1 MKPSDPAVLLARLAT
16 AIEGRYRIEKEAG
29 RGAMARVYQAV
40 EVATGRSVAIKLLP
54 PETATATN
62 AERFL
67 REITVTKTLEH
78 PNILALLDS
87 GVDDGLYWYVMPF
100 VSGETIREALAT
112 RGLMA
117 IPDAL
122 RIVAQ
127 VGSGLSYAHSKGII
141 HRDLKPENVMISEGQ
156 ALVVDFGL
164 ARALDVQSNLTGTG
178 MPLGTPAYMSPEQ
191 ITGAA
196 DADARADLYSFACV
210 AYEMLAGRPPF
221 VGTTVLQLLQGHL
234 ALPPDPPSR
243 HRRELGPAID
253 AALLKALAKAP
264 AGRHAS
270 VEEFVA
276 EITNGQERQVASP
289 APPAAP
295 PDPPKPG
302 LFGRLFG
309 KR

>member
-1 MKPSDPAVLLARLAT
+1 MRPNDPAVIMARLAA

-40 EVATGRSVAIKLLP
+40 DLASGRRVAVKLLP
-54 PETATATN
+54 PDAATATN

-67 REITVTKTLEH
+67 REIAVTKTLDH
-78 PNILALLDS
+78 PNILPLIDS
-87 GVDDGLYWYVMPF
+87 GATDGLYWYVMPF
-100 VSGETIREALAT
+100 VVGETVREALVA

-122 RIVAQ
+122 QIVTQ
-127 VGSGLSYAHSKGII
+127 VGGALTYAHGKGIV
-141 HRDLKPENVMISEGQ
+141 HRDLKPENIMISGGQ

-234 ALPPDPPSR
+234 GQVPEPPSR
-243 HRRELGPAID
+243 HRQHLSPTID
-253 AALLKALAKAP
+253 AALLKALAKGPNA
-264 AGRHAS
+264 RQAS
-270 VEEFVA
+270 VDQFLTEMTAGARA
-276 EITNGQERQVASP
+276 EAIT
-289 APPAAP
+289 APPAARQG
-295 PDPPKPG
+295 G
-302 LFGRLFG
+302 LLGRLFG

>member
-196 DADARADLYSFACV
+196 EADARADLYSFACV
-210 AYEMLAGRPPF
+210 GYEMLAGRPPF

-234 ALPPDPPSR
+234 SLPPDPPSR

-264 AGRHAS
+264 AARQAS
-270 VEEFVA
+270 VEQFLT
-276 EITNGQERQVASP
+276 EITSGQEHWPESP
-289 APPAAP
+289 APTAP
-295 PDPPKPG
+295 PDPPKAG

>member
-1 MKPSDPAVLLARLAT
+1 MRPSDPGVMMARLAT

-40 EVATGRSVAIKLLP
+40 EVLTGRRVAIKLLP
-54 PETATATN
+54 PDAATTTN
-62 AERFL
+62 AERFQ
-67 REITVTKTLEH
+67 REISVTKTLDH
-78 PNILALLDS
+78 PNILALIDS
-87 GVDDGLYWYVMPF
+87 GAGDGLYWYVMPF
-100 VSGETIREALAT
+100 VAGETVREALVT

-122 RIVAQ
+122 QIVAQ
-127 VGSGLSYAHSKGII
+127 VGSALTYAHGKGIV
-141 HRDLKPENVMISEGQ
+141 HRDLKPENIMISEGR

-196 DADARADLYSFACV
+196 DADPRADLYSFACV
-210 AYEMLAGRPPF
+210 GYEMLTGRPPF

-234 ALPPDPPSR
+234 GQVPDPPSR
-243 HRRELGPAID
+243 HRQELGPRID
-253 AALLKALAKAP
+253 AALLKALEKRPEARQASVDQFLTELTVGETGAP
-264 AGRHAS
+264 ANPP
-270 VEEFVA
+270 
-276 EITNGQERQVASP
+276 TASP
-289 APPAAP
+289 AARQSA
-295 PDPPKPG
+295 G

>member
-1 MKPSDPAVLLARLAT
+1 MMTRLAT
-16 AIEGRYRIEKEAG
+16 AVEGRYRIEKEAG

-40 EVATGRSVAIKLLP
+40 ELQSGRPVAIKLLP
-54 PETATATN
+54 PEMATATN

-67 REITVTKTLEH
+67 REIALTKTLEH
-78 PNILALLDS
+78 PNILPLIDS
-87 GVDDGLYWYVMPF
+87 GAADGLYWYVMPF
-100 VSGETIREALAT
+100 VSGETIREVLVA

-122 RIVAQ
+122 QIVAQ
-127 VGSGLSYAHSKGII
+127 VGGALTYAHAKGIV
-141 HRDLKPENVMISEGQ
+141 HRDLKPENIMIADGR
-156 ALVVDFGL
+156 AMIVDFGL

-210 AYEMLAGRPPF
+210 VYELLTGRPPF

-234 ALPPDPPSR
+234 SMVPDPPSR
-243 HRRELGPAID
+243 HRQQLGGAID
-253 AALLKALAKAP
+253 AALRKALEKRPEA
-264 AGRHAS
+264 RQAS
-270 VEEFVA
+270 VDQFLA
-276 EITNGQERQVASP
+276 EIAGGGSGAEGNAAT
-289 APPAAP
+289 PPAAAARQGA
-295 PDPPKPG
+295 G
-302 LFGRLFG
+302 LLGRLFG